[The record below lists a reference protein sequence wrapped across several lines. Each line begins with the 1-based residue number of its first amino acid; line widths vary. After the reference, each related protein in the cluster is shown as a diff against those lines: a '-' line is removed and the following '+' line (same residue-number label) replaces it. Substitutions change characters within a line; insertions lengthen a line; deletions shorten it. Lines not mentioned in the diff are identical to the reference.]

1 MKYTDAFFMKLKKE
15 TDSLLH
21 FLQEC
26 KFSGSWDTKID
37 LNVIIKLI
45 VNYSFITNQLKKEI
59 ENLEKELK
67 NFEKEDIKDA

>member
-1 MKYTDAFFMKLKKE
+1 MKYTNEFFTKLKKE
-15 TDSLLH
+15 TDGLLH

-59 ENLEKELK
+59 ETLEKELK